1 MSCSVCTESFTRTTR
16 KEVTCANCDY
26 QACVT
31 CVKRFLLDTNTD
43 PHCMNCKHIWD
54 RGFLDYYLPKTWVNG
69 ELKRHRADIL
79 WDRERSMLP
88 ATQPAVEREMAVRR
102 VNRVE
107 KPALEAKKLALI
119 AQGALLNLTIYRAR
133 FKAHFGRE
141 PLPNPHYY
149 PEHPEMVAVNKEI
162 ADFNSACVHSVDYYI
177 SNTRLMTLGD
187 KCVTCKREISLAVRT
202 EFRKQKAD
210 ISNQIK
216 NTTGELLGIPTRI
229 YRILNPRAEG
239 AELFPEEKRQFIAAC
254 PSEDCRGFLSTAY
267 KCGVCSKQFCSSCRE
282 LKIEGHVCDPALVET
297 IKAIV
302 QNSRPCPSCGTA
314 ISKVDGC
321 DQMYCTQC
329 FTAYSYNTGKVVT
342 GVIHNPHYYERMRA
356 LHGGV
361 VPPQNRPAEIPC
373 GEVTTLHHAYDRL
386 TYQFVNRQPIISSAY
401 RLAVHM
407 DYTLLGV
414 PRPQRRDRFLAH
426 PAYPQNNEELRVKY
440 MLNELTEKQFKQKV
454 QLNDKKH
461 QKELEIRDSYEL
473 FKTLVMD
480 FFLSNLT
487 DETVPQLPILVE
499 EFVNNPLKQIAHRY
513 NQKVELVD
521 LVGNRMAVYSP
532 KATARTA
539 QTTARTITE
548 AGIATARART
558 AARTT
563 DDDEYGEDGE
573 DDE

>member
-282 LKIEGHVCDPALVET
+282 LKVEGHVCDPALVET

-321 DQMYCTQC
+321 DQMYCTLC

-373 GEVTTLHHAYDRL
+373 GEAMTLYIAYNRL
-386 TYQFVNRQPIISSAY
+386 TYQFVNKHPIISSAY
-401 RLAVHM
+401 RLAGHM
-407 DYTLLGV
+407 DHTLLGN
-414 PRPQRRDRFLAH
+414 RRADRWYRFLAH
-426 PAYPQNNEELRVKY
+426 PAHPQNNEELRVKY

-461 QKELEIRDSYEL
+461 QKELEIRGSYEL

-480 FFLSNLT
+480 FFLSNPT

-521 LVGNRMAVYSP
+521 LADNKMAFYSP

-558 AARTT
+558 AAAAET
-563 DDDEYGEDGE
+563 DDDEYGED
-573 DDE
+573 DE